1 MLSTIGPLRKG
12 RLWETT
18 AMPEIRI
25 QAFELADKLTA
36 QLEQQRRGYP
46 QGPERAAA

>member
-18 AMPEIRI
+18 AMPEIRT

-36 QLEQQRRGYP
+36 QLDTVAGYRGSARP
-46 QGPERAAA
+46 A